1 MMLAATK
8 NATEVLLWAG
18 CLIVLAIGAGLV
30 ILALRRAMLSK
41 DGGSAEAGLFESLRA
56 MRDSGAISR
65 EEYDA
70 AKRNMVAKAAGQM
83 GAPTPA
89 VESKPKATIR
99 TPDGGV
105 GEVRAKPG
113 FDLTG
118 RPLPKSDNRPGNT

>member
-30 ILALRRAMLSK
+30 ILAIRRTMLSK
-41 DGGSAEAGLFESLRA
+41 DGGAAEAGLFESLRA
-56 MRDSGAISR
+56 MRDSGAISP

-70 AKRNMVAKAAGQM
+70 AKRNMVARAAGKM
-83 GAPTPA
+83 GEPKPA
-89 VESKPKATIR
+89 VEPKPKPKIR
-99 TPDGGV
+99 TSDGSG